1 MMAIEGD
8 TQILWVI
15 RIHRRPYWLKP
26 VVPNDNFDRLA
37 LGTGD
42 RLDFATLTDGVKFTL
57 SRPGL
62 GPLSC
67 WDSASGDLR

>member
-8 TQILWVI
+8 PQILWII

-42 RLDFATLTDGVKFTL
+42 RLDLATLTDGVKFTL
-57 SRPGL
+57 SGPGL
-62 GPLSC
+62 
-67 WDSASGDLR
+67 